1 MKCKNCST
9 ELASESSF
17 CYTCGGKIVKNR
29 LTIRSITS
37 NLVET
42 YFSYDNTFLRT
53 FLNLFRNPDDVINSY
68 VVGVRRKY
76 IAPFSFFVLA
86 ITISGL
92 YLFIIQKYFPEYFDL
107 LQQEMYS
114 DENTKMFGSKI
125 TEFTTEYNSL
135 INFILIPFLA
145 FISWVV
151 FSNKR
156 YNFTEHLVIYFY
168 TMPFLSI
175 VSVVLN
181 LFLLVFFQEYLL
193 QIMFMIYGFIFI
205 YHSYVLKRIFS
216 LSFKQ
221 LVLKTLLFI
230 PIFFLFYVLSS
241 ILLVVILFATGNLV
255 LEDFAPK
262 A

>member
-1 MKCKNCST
+1 MNT
-9 ELASESSF
+9 
-17 CYTCGGKIVKNR
+17 NR
-29 LTIRSITS
+29 
-37 NLVET
+37 NL
-42 YFSYDNTFLRT
+42 
-53 FLNLFRNPDDVINSY
+53 
-68 VVGVRRKY
+68 KY
-76 IAPFSFFVLA
+76 YSCFIGAK
-86 ITISGL
+86 TISGL

-114 DENTKMFGSKI
+114 DENTKKFGSKI

-193 QIMFMIYGFIFI
+193 QITFMIYGFIFI